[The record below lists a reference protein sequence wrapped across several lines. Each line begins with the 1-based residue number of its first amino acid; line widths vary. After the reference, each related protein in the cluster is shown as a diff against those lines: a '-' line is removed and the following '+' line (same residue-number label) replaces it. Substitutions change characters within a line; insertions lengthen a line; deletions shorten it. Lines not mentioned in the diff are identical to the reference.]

1 MSVVDSS
8 KVTKKN
14 NNPKEQPNEQ
24 TTKEPVKSSD
34 KVTIS
39 DKVREY
45 SEHRMGAKRI
55 NENHTR
61 STFLIDNESLEK
73 LDDLVDYMEATNAL
87 DSEFT
92 KGLTQTKKDSLRN
105 FAGGFKSKFLNYLI
119 KEGLEQWSKEEGT
132 IPNIDRIRFPVKNKN
147 GETVYHRAFRIN
159 EKNKLTYTVQDSRGH
174 EIDYLTTDSNA
185 DKDKQGTEEQIN
197 KEFEKNKKLEQED
210 LEKKAQQRKQKK
222 EDKERERMRMI
233 LQELNNEDK

>member
-24 TTKEPVKSSD
+24 TTKEPVKNSD
-34 KVTIS
+34 RITIS

-92 KGLTQTKKDSLRN
+92 KGLTDTKKQSLRN
-105 FAGGFKSKFLNYLI
+105 FAGGFKSKFINYLI
-119 KEGLEQWSKEEGT
+119 KEGLEQWAKEEGT
-132 IPNIDRIRFPVKNKN
+132 IPSIDRARYPIKDKN
-147 GETVYHRAFRIN
+147 GVEFYNRAFKIN
-159 EKNKLTYTVQDSRGH
+159 EKNKVTYTIQDPRGH
-174 EIDYLTTDSNA
+174 ELEYKTTDPTA
-185 DKDKQGTEEQIN
+185 DKEKQATKEQIN
-197 KEFEKNKKLEQED
+197 NWFEDKQKLEKED
-210 LEKKAQQRKQKK
+210 KDKKAQQRKQKK

-233 LQELNNEDK
+233 LQELNNE

>member
-45 SEHRMGAKRI
+45 SEH
-55 NENHTR
+55 H
-61 STFLIDNESLEK
+61 
-73 LDDLVDYMEATNAL
+73 MEATNTL
-87 DSEFT
+87 DSEIT
-92 KGLTQTKKDSLRN
+92 KGLTDTKKQSLRN

-132 IPNIDRIRFPVKNKN
+132 IPSIDRARFPVND
-147 GETVYHRAFRIN
+147 GSYHRAFRIN
-159 EKNKLTYTVQDSRGH
+159 EKNKLTYTIQDARGH
-174 EIDYLTTDSNA
+174 EITYLTTDSSA
-185 DKDKQGTEEQIN
+185 DKDKQATEEYIN
-197 KEFEKNKKLEQED
+197 ELFEEKQNLAQNDLEQ
-210 LEKKAQQRKQKK
+210 KAQQRKQKK

-233 LQELNNEDK
+233 

>member
-1 MSVVDSS
+1 MIDSS
-8 KVTKKN
+8 KVNKKN
-14 NNPKEQPNEQ
+14 NTKEQSSEPTNQ
-24 TTKEPVKSSD
+24 EPVKSSD

-61 STFLIDNESLEK
+61 SSFLIYNESLEK

-92 KGLTQTKKDSLRN
+92 KGLTDTKKQSLRN

-119 KEGLEQWSKEEGT
+119 KEGLEQWAKEEGT
-132 IPNIDRIRFPVKNKN
+132 IPSIDRARFPVSD
-147 GETVYHRAFRIN
+147 GSYHRAFRIN

-174 EIDYLTTDSNA
+174 ELTYLTTDSNA
-185 DKDKQGTEEQIN
+185 DKSK
-197 KEFEKNKKLEQED
+197 
-210 LEKKAQQRKQKK
+210 
-222 EDKERERMRMI
+222 
-233 LQELNNEDK
+233 

>member
-92 KGLTQTKKDSLRN
+92 KGLTDTKKQSLRN

-119 KEGLEQWSKEEGT
+119 KEGLEQWAKEEGT
-132 IPNIDRIRFPVKNKN
+132 IPSIDRARFPVND
-147 GETVYHRAFRIN
+147 GSYHRAFRIN

-174 EIDYLTTDSNA
+174 ELTYLTTDSNA
-185 DKDKQGTEEQIN
+185 DKSKQATEEHIN
-197 KEFEKNKKLEQED
+197 ELFEEKYELEQQD
-210 LEKKAQQRKQKK
+210 LEQKAQQRKQKK

-233 LQELNNEDK
+233 LQELNNE